1 MPYDN
6 SVAASSRMMRLVFC
20 VSITALMLAA
30 CGKKAPPTLPAV
42 DVATV
47 TVTPQAATVTEDY
60 VAETEAVNTVEI
72 RPRVGGV
79 LEKQLPNEG
88 ERLKVGELLFVID
101 QQPYIAALA
110 QAKAALAQSQAA
122 LVQSQRDL
130 GRAKSLSEI
139 DAVSQQELDA
149 AVAKNDANLA
159 SVDASRAGVTTAEL
173 NLGYTTISSPIEGI
187 MGRAQL
193 RLGGLVTANTTLLT
207 TLYQTDRIY
216 INFSISEQRMLT
228 MQRQLGRAANQDS
241 TTAPPFRIFLADGS
255 EYTQKPRLNFIDP
268 AVDQRTGTLAMRL
281 EVDNPDHLL
290 HAGQFARVQ
299 VAAAQLSDA
308 IVLPQRAILDLQG
321 KNYVWIVDAEG
332 KAQQRDVQMGPRIGN
347 GWQVQ
352 QGLKAGDKVIVDGVQ
367 RLKPGTPVNAT
378 PAPVEAPAVS
388 PTPGAPP
395 APAAPAAPVAK
406 PGDPA
411 PPPNAPK
418 PASGAAGSGT

>member
-1 MPYDN
+1 MPYQDG
-6 SVAASSRMMRLVFC
+6 VAVRSRMIRLVFC
-20 VSITALMLAA
+20 VGIATLTLTA
-30 CGKKAPPTLPAV
+30 CGKKAPPTPPPV
-42 DVATV
+42 DVSTQV
-47 TVTPQAATVTEDY
+47 VTPQAATVTEDY
-60 VAETEAVNTVEI
+60 VAQTEAVNTVEI

-79 LEKQLPNEG
+79 LEKQVPIEG
-88 ERLKVGELLFVID
+88 ERLKTGELLFVID

-110 QAKAALAQSQAA
+110 QAKAALAQSEAA

-159 SVDASRAGVTTAEL
+159 SVDASRAGVRTAEL
-173 NLGYTTISSPIEGI
+173 NLGYTTISSPIDGV

-193 RLGGLVTANTTLLT
+193 RLGGLVTANTSLLT
-207 TLYQTDRIY
+207 TLYQTDRMY

-241 TTAPPFRIFLADGS
+241 ATAPPFRIFLADGS
-255 EYTQKPRLNFIDP
+255 EYTQRPRLNFIDP

-281 EVDNPDHLL
+281 EVDNPQQLL

-308 IVLPQRAILDLQG
+308 IVLPQRAIQDLQG
-321 KNYVWIVDAEG
+321 KNYVWTVDAEG

-352 QGLKAGDKVIVDGVQ
+352 QGLKAGDVVIVDGVQ

-378 PAPVEAPAVS
+378 PL
-388 PTPGAPP
+388 
-395 APAAPAAPVAK
+395 
-406 PGDPA
+406 PA
-411 PPPNAPK
+411 PPPPAAAAPTAP
-418 PASGAAGSGT
+418 PAAPTAQPGTTPKTGGGAAGSGA